1 MHLMI
6 LTANYFIDEKKIH
19 GKSCLGGTTMINFL
33 KKRVQ
38 KFNEKFSQCEQLCIN
53 TENEY
58 LVMSCGAF
66 NPRFLAKIK
75 RSKAGNNKK

>member
-1 MHLMI
+1 
-6 LTANYFIDEKKIH
+6 
-19 GKSCLGGTTMINFL
+19 MINFL
-33 KKRVQ
+33 KKRMQ
-38 KFNEKFSQCEQLCIN
+38 KFKQKFSQYEQLCIS

-58 LVMSCGAF
+58 LAMSCGAF

>member
-1 MHLMI
+1 M
-6 LTANYFIDEKKIH
+6 F
-19 GKSCLGGTTMINFL
+19 NFL
-33 KKRVQ
+33 KKRVH
-38 KFNEKFSQCEQLCIN
+38 KFNEKSSQCEQLCIN

-75 RSKAGNNKK
+75 RRKTNYNENESKEK